1 MSITKK
7 FIYLILFSLFII
19 ILKSFENDRSVEFE
33 VNAIADYMAC
43 LNQSKTIEINGVDVE
58 MTEGNMIAICRGK
71 NDSYG
76 KTDHYKNNHQSYKD
90 KVCVNRKPFN
100 RDVLQSE
107 DHATYQR
114 SYSSGLTIPAIHD
127 RNAFFTMYNMNQR
140 AAYWKERYRSS
151 GESSI
156 CNITIDGK
164 FEDAYKEEINDLI
177 EEMKS

>member
-7 FIYLILFSLFII
+7 FIYLISFSLFII
-19 ILKSFENDRSVEFE
+19 MLKSFENDRSVEFE
-33 VNAIADYMAC
+33 ANAIEGYMYC
-43 LNQSKTIEINGVDVE
+43 LNSRKTIEINGVDVE

-90 KVCVNRKPFN
+90 KVCANKKPFN

-107 DHATYQR
+107 DHATYKR

-127 RNAFFTMYNMNQR
+127 RNAFFTMYNAKQR
-140 AAYWKERYRSS
+140 RAYWFETYRSS
-151 GESSI
+151 GERSI
-156 CNITIDGK
+156 C
-164 FEDAYKEEINDLI
+164 
-177 EEMKS
+177 S

>member
-7 FIYLILFSLFII
+7 IIYLLLFSYLII
-19 ILKSFENDRSVEFE
+19 ILNSFENDRSVEFE
-33 VNAIADYMAC
+33 ANAIADYMAC

-127 RNAFFTMYNMNQR
+127 RNAFFTMYNAKQR
-140 AAYWKERYRSS
+140 KAYWFENYRSS

-164 FEDAYKEEINDLI
+164 FEDAYKEEINDLL

>member
-7 FIYLILFSLFII
+7 IIYLLLFAYLII
-19 ILKSFENDRSVEFE
+19 ILNSFENDRSAEFE
-33 VNAIADYMAC
+33 ANAIADYMAC

>member
-114 SYSSGLTIPAIHD
+114 SYISGLTITAIHD